1 MLASSMLLFLSGVGI
16 QQSRHNCSSRMSI
29 QLFHKCFN
37 KQFASMKSQWQ
48 RSVRRLAVWAIRLY
62 QIAISPLFPASCRFT
77 PTCSQYAIEAVERF
91 GILRG
96 GWLSLK
102 RIARCHPFHPGGYDP
117 VPEQETNNEKVTR

>member
-1 MLASSMLLFLSGVGI
+1 
-16 QQSRHNCSSRMSI
+16 
-29 QLFHKCFN
+29 
-37 KQFASMKSQWQ
+37 MKSKWQ
-48 RSVRRLAVWAIRLY
+48 HSVRRLAVWILRLY

-91 GILRG
+91 GIFKG

-117 VPEQETNNEKVTR
+117 VPEQEMNNKKGNR